1 MMRTRDQRSEIRDQ
15 RNFFFLFSTICVL
28 FLLTSH
34 LSSLSSDSKHLIAKS
49 KKTVEADKKDE
60 ETKVK
65 KEPINESDFQP
76 VLIGVLLENPQD
88 YIGKKIK
95 FRGKF
100 SSFTT
105 LALDYKPAMRASKSY
120 ISICIFRTDS
130 KIPLSELKL
139 AYPVKEAKE
148 DQIIRELEEGDLL
161 EIYGEV
167 FSAALDEP
175 WVDILEI
182 KMIESVPKKTEDK
195 EVKRA
200 EKLQNDKPS
209 DGKEVKKKKVK
220 KSQSE
225 ND

>member
-1 MMRTRDQRSEIRDQ
+1 MIDTRDQRSRLGAQ
-15 RNFFFLFSTICVL
+15 RKFFFLFFVICVL
-28 FLLTSH
+28 FFLTSH
-34 LSSLSSDSKHLIAKS
+34 LSSLSSDSKYLIAKS
-49 KKTVEADKKDE
+49 KNKPEKKEEA
-60 ETKVK
+60 KVK

-76 VLIGVLLENPQD
+76 VLIGSLLEKPQD

-105 LALDYKPAMRASKSY
+105 LALDYKPAMRSSKDY

-130 KIPLSELKL
+130 KVPLSELKL

-148 DQIIRELEEGDLL
+148 DQVIRELEEGDLI

-175 WVDILEI
+175 WVDILQI
-182 KMIESVPKKTEDK
+182 KVIESAPKKTEDK
-195 EVKRA
+195 EVTGT
-200 EKLQNDKPS
+200 EKSKDTKS
-209 DGKEVKKKKVK
+209 SGGKEIKKKKNK
-220 KSQSE
+220 KESK
-225 ND
+225 

>member
-1 MMRTRDQRSEIRDQ
+1 MNNTEGRGMRDEARGTKKKFLVICIYCFLLLASC
-15 RNFFFLFSTICVL
+15 FFLNHDL
-28 FLLTSH
+28 Y
-34 LSSLSSDSKHLIAKS
+34 AKG
-49 KKTVEADKKDE
+49 KKTADDKKE
-60 ETKVK
+60 EVTEAK

-76 VLIGVLLENPQD
+76 ILIGTLLEKPQD
-88 YIGKKIK
+88 SLDKKIK

-105 LALDYKPAMRASKSY
+105 LALDYKPAMRASKDY

-148 DQIIRELEEGDLL
+148 NQVIRELEEGDLL
-161 EIYGEV
+161 EIYGQV

-182 KMIESVPKKTEDK
+182 KMIESAPKKTEDK
-195 EVKRA
+195 EIKGA
-200 EKLQNDKPS
+200 EKSQDSKPS
-209 DGKEVKKKKVK
+209 DGKKEATKKKKSK
-220 KSQSE
+220 KESK
-225 ND
+225 